1 MNGSDIGERAYRS
14 IGRLYGCAAD
24 DDFILEKG
32 PLSLVYQRHR
42 RLSASQSR
50 RETRLVEGGGRRRK
64 RRAELYVCAANVN
77 VEVDCGGKVIVE
89 GRARGSGYDPTN
101 TRNMILT
108 L

>member
-1 MNGSDIGERAYRS
+1 MNGGDIEEGAYRS

-64 RRAELYVCAANVN
+64 DEPSFMSALQMLTSRWTV
-77 VEVDCGGKVIVE
+77 VERLLWKGEHEDPGMTQLT
-89 GRARGSGYDPTN
+89 RG
-101 TRNMILT
+101 I
-108 L
+108 